1 MTVPSLFVCVRV
13 PSRAISMTV
22 PFKFSCTLLPS
33 SPSFMTPTLRP
44 ARSTASAV
52 LMTRFGFAGGS
63 SALHDAAL
71 QRISASSLRV
81 ESSLKDSSSKRPCR
95 RCARPLS

>member
-1 MTVPSLFVCVRV
+1 
-13 PSRAISMTV
+13 MTV

-33 SPSFMTPTLRP
+33 SKVFMTPTLRP

-63 SALHDAAL
+63 SALHDAAFVEF
-71 QRISASSLRV
+71 SGVMARV
-81 ESSLKDSSSKRPCR
+81 AESSLNDSYFDAALSKILRAMAAPING
-95 RCARPLS
+95 